1 MRLRAWLVLAL
12 LLVAPPSFAESAWP
26 TRPIRLVVPQAPG
39 GTTDLVARMVAE
51 QMERRLAVP
60 VVVDNKP
67 GANGVIG
74 NDAVKRAVPD
84 GYTLL
89 VATTSTHVMT
99 AHVLPGLAWDP
110 LRDFA
115 PIANLVYQTKV
126 VLVNASLG
134 VARMQDFVALVRARP
149 GQFNYASTGPGSSSH
164 LDTEW
169 LAAVARLDLVH
180 IPYRGSGQTV
190 NAVSTNEVQV
200 LLASVTS
207 AQAAL
212 ATPRVRALAV
222 LADRRSPLLP
232 AVPTLAE
239 AGLPRADVQTW
250 IGVLAPAG
258 TPRVVVERLNGT
270 LNEIL
275 QGADAIAWM
284 ERQGLEPI
292 GGSAAAFD
300 AEIRADH
307 AKWGRLVR
315 DLGLGPR

>member
-74 NDAVKRAVPD
+74 NDAVKRAVAD